1 MTQEEKI
8 TLIIFTAIYSPLII
22 IQFLVH
28 LGKIKIPKLNF
39 KKILISN
46 LIILVLAI
54 IGIGV
59 LSHTNYLDYEK
70 PIPYSQY
77 DRISFKNFRGLELFK
92 KKFLNSKYFAYVV
105 TSIDLEEDTNSVVAY
120 FHPSR
125 SFVYNKKSG
134 SKDLLTHELYHFK
147 ITEIFARKTRKEIIE
162 NKISSFEKRKE
173 ILNIN
178 LIEEQ
183 RFQELYDYETY
194 HSYIYSKQREY
205 EKKID
210 SLLLTLNVYKNQKLN
225 INEKN

>member
-1 MTQEEKI
+1 M
-8 TLIIFTAIYSPLII
+8 
-22 IQFLVH
+22 
-28 LGKIKIPKLNF
+28 
-39 KKILISN
+39 
-46 LIILVLAI
+46 
-54 IGIGV
+54 
-59 LSHTNYLDYEK
+59 
-70 PIPYSQY
+70 
-77 DRISFKNFRGLELFK
+77 
-92 KKFLNSKYFAYVV
+92 
-105 TSIDLEEDTNSVVAY
+105 AY

-125 SFVYNKKSG
+125 SFVYNKKSL

-147 ITEIFARKTRKEIIE
+147 ITEVFARKTRKEIIE